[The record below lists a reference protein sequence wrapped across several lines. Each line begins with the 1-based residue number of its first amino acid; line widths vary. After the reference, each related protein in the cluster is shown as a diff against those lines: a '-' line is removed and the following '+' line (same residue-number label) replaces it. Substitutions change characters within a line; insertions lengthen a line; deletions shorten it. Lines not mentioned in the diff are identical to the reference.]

1 MTGWWQDNLLKYGWV
16 ALGIFVI
23 TLLLFLANQ
32 NSTATVGLTKGTLAP
47 DFTLTDLDGNQVSL
61 SDFRGKTVFLNF
73 WATWCPPC
81 RAEMPEMESVYQEY
95 KDKEV
100 VIIGVDI
107 QETEE
112 TVRQF
117 VQEGGYSWTF
127 LLDTSGTVAAD
138 YEVVAI
144 PTSLFLDKE
153 GIIRAVNVNA
163 MTKRE
168 IEAKL
173 AEAIR

>member
-1 MTGWWQDNLLKYGWV
+1 MSGWWQSNLAKYGRV
-16 ALGIFVI
+16 ALGIFVVA
-23 TLLLFLANQ
+23 LLFLLANQ
-32 NSTATVGLTKGTLAP
+32 NSTAAVGLNKGDMAP

-81 RAEMPEMESVYQEY
+81 RAEMPEMAAVYQEY
-95 KDKEV
+95 TDKEV
-100 VIIGVDI
+100 VIIGIDI
-107 QETEE
+107 QEPAE

-117 VQEGGYSWTF
+117 VQDQGYSWTF
-127 LLDTSGTVAAD
+127 LLDTSGMVTAD
-138 YEVVAI
+138 YEIVAI
-144 PTSLFLDKE
+144 PTSFFLDKE

-173 AEAIR
+173 AEAMR